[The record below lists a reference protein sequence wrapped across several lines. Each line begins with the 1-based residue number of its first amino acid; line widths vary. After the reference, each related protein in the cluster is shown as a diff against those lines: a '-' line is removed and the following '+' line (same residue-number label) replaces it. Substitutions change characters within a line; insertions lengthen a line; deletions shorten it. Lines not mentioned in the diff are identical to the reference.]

1 MTPVLAIIC
10 LYLALVLLVGFLGH
24 RLFRGTGEDYFLAS
38 RTIGSF
44 VLLMTLFGTNMTA
57 FTMLGASGEAY
68 RTGIDVFL
76 LMGSSSAAVIPF
88 VFYFVGTRLWWLGK
102 RHGFLTQ
109 AQFLRARYESDA
121 LGLTMFVVLITLLLP
136 YVVIGVKGGGD
147 VLNALTGGPAAG
159 LPAWVGSTIM
169 CAVIFTY
176 VTYGGMR
183 STAWVNTLQT
193 IVFMTVGALAFVVIL
208 GKYGGVAAA
217 MATVAETNDELLVI
231 GKNGHELLRMVSYLL
246 IPLSTGVFPHIF
258 SHWLSAKSAETFRS
272 AIVFYPLCITVVWV
286 PSVVLGVVG
295 NIDFRPPL
303 QGPILVNLILHHSGG
318 LLAGLLAAGVFAAI
332 MSSLDSQTLST
343 GTMFTTDVVRHYG
356 FHDRLSERQQVLF
369 GRVFVMVLLAI
380 ALLLSLVTSRS
391 IFSLGVW
398 SLSGFAA
405 LFPVIV
411 GALYWRRSTAAG
423 ALAAV
428 STVAL
433 LWVVFLVH
441 SLDVEGEY
449 TVAGT
454 GLMPVA
460 AMFVA
465 AALSLVVVSWFTTP
479 PDDAVIDRFFPPR

>member
-38 RTIGSF
+38 RSIGSF
-44 VLLMTLFGTNMTA
+44 ILLMTLFGTNMTA

-68 RTGIDVFL
+68 RSGIDVFL
-76 LMGSSSAAVIPF
+76 LMGSSSALVIPF

-109 AQFLRARYESDA
+109 AQFLRARYESNA
-121 LGLTMFVVLITLLLP
+121 LGLVLFVVLITLLLP
-136 YVVIGVKGGGD
+136 YVLIGVKGGGD
-147 VLNALTGGPAAG
+147 VLNALTGGPTEG
-159 LPAWVGSTIM
+159 LAPWVGSTLM
-169 CAVIFTY
+169 CAVIFSY

-193 IVFMTVGALAFVVIL
+193 IVFMTVGALAFFVIL
-208 GKYGGVAAA
+208 GKYGGLGQAMSSVAA
-217 MATVAETNDELLVI
+217 TRPELLVV
-231 GKNGHELLRMVSYLL
+231 GRNSHDFLRMASYLL

-258 SHWLSAKSAETFRS
+258 SHWLSAKSAKTFRS
-272 AIVFYPLCITVVWV
+272 AIVFYPLCITAVWV

-295 NIDFRPPL
+295 NIDFQPPL
-303 QGPILVNLILHHSGG
+303 QGPILVNLILQHSGG
-318 LLAGLLAAGVFAAI
+318 VLAGLLAAGVFAAI

-343 GTMFTTDVVRHYG
+343 GTMFTTDIVRHYG
-356 FHDRLSERQQVLF
+356 FHDRLSESQQVLF
-369 GRVFVMVLLAI
+369 GRVFVMILLAVV
-380 ALLLSLVTSRS
+380 LLLSLVTSRS

-423 ALAAV
+423 ALSGV
-428 STVAL
+428 LTVAV
-433 LWVVFLVH
+433 LWVAFLVR
-441 SLDVEGEY
+441 SLGFEGEY
-449 TVAGT
+449 TVAGS
-454 GLMPVA
+454 GLMPVVV
-460 AMFVA
+460 MFA
-465 AALSLVVVSWFTTP
+465 GAALSFILVSLFTMP
-479 PDDAVIDRFFPPR
+479 PDDEVIDKFFPA

>member
-10 LYLALVLLVGFLGH
+10 LYLALVLFVGFLGH

-68 RTGIDVFL
+68 RSGIDVFL

-109 AQFLRARYESDA
+109 AQFLRARYQSDA
-121 LGLTMFVVLITLLLP
+121 LGLIVFIVLITLLLP
-136 YVVIGVKGGGD
+136 YVLIGVKGGGD
-147 VLNALTGGPAAG
+147 VLNALTGGPAEG
-159 LPAWVGSTIM
+159 LPTWVGSSLM

-193 IVFMTVGALAFVVIL
+193 IVFMTVGALAFFVIL
-208 GKYGGVAAA
+208 GEYGGIGAA
-217 MATVAETNDELLVI
+217 MTKVAETNDELLLI
-231 GKNGHELLRMVSYLL
+231 GKNSHQLLRMVSYLL

-258 SHWLSAKSAETFRS
+258 SHWLSAKSARTFRS
-272 AIVFYPLCITVVWV
+272 AIVFYPLCITAVWV

-295 NIDFRPPL
+295 NIDFAPPL
-303 QGPILVNLILHHSGG
+303 QGPILVSLILRHSGG
-318 LLAGLLAAGVFAAI
+318 VLAGLLAAGVFAAI

-343 GTMFTTDVVRHYG
+343 GTMFTTDIVRHYG

-369 GRVFVMVLLAI
+369 GRTFVMVLLAI
-380 ALLLSLVTSRS
+380 VLFLSLITSRS

-405 LFPVIV
+405 LFPIII
-411 GALYWRRSTAAG
+411 GALYWRRSTALG
-423 ALAAV
+423 ALSAV
-428 STVAL
+428 LTVAV
-433 LWVVFLVH
+433 LWVVFLVR
-441 SLDVEGEY
+441 SLGVEGEY

-460 AMFVA
+460 IMFTGA
-465 AALSLVVVSWFTTP
+465 AVSLVLVSLLTRP
-479 PDDAVIDRFFPPR
+479 PDDAVVDRFFPPS